1 MLYED
6 RIRRERPEMSK
17 SFAKLAD
24 FLMDSYVEAA
34 FMTASELAHALNLD
48 AATVVRFSQFLGY
61 TGFPEL
67 QREIR
72 SRVKDDLLIR
82 PKQAEVPDSAPGII
96 SNAMR
101 ELAVA
106 LEQTRISLDTDALEK
121 LVDRMGQVRRI
132 VILAENP
139 AQPIAY
145 SLVQYL
151 EQGGFPVYIA
161 RAGIADLA
169 RTVNTATSQ
178 DLLLAMEV
186 AGQSP
191 YIARALEEA
200 QSKGIPTAAIVGASS
215 LASTRS
221 ADIVLAAHAHPS
233 MGVGIVAIEAI
244 VYALAQVLRWKFADR
259 FAGTEQAIAQLS
271 ARIQQPYE

>member
-82 PKQAEVPDSAPGII
+82 PKQAEVDESAPGII
-96 SNAMR
+96 ANAMR
-101 ELAVA
+101 ELSVA
-106 LEQTRISLDTDALEK
+106 LEQTRISLDTDSLEK

-139 AQPIAY
+139 
-145 SLVQYL
+145 
-151 EQGGFPVYIA
+151 GFRSI
-161 RAGIADLA
+161 
-169 RTVNTATSQ
+169 
-178 DLLLAMEV
+178 
-186 AGQSP
+186 SP
-191 YIARALEEA
+191 APA
-200 QSKGIPTAAIVGASS
+200 SPT
-215 LASTRS
+215 
-221 ADIVLAAHAHPS
+221 
-233 MGVGIVAIEAI
+233 
-244 VYALAQVLRWKFADR
+244 
-259 FAGTEQAIAQLS
+259 
-271 ARIQQPYE
+271 